1 MKTQRLGRDFMRLWL
16 AQSISAVGSEIS
28 AVAIPLFA
36 VTTLGFGAHELGF
49 VLAMEG
55 IPPVLFGLF
64 AGVWVDR
71 LSRRTI
77 LLASDILRFLLVLS
91 MPLLY
96 WAGWFTTP
104 VLFVCTF
111 LIASITVFFD
121 IAYWSYLPSIV
132 AKDELAHGNSRLSMT
147 QSIATTGGP
156 SLAGAITSFI
166 GPPAALV
173 LDALSYL
180 ASFLFLTGTRR
191 PQPAASDE
199 PAPPVLAA
207 LREGLAFVLG
217 NRFLI
222 MLALGAATWH
232 LIYFSTLTNFY
243 LYLARDLAAPP
254 YVVGL
259 LLSCGGLGALA
270 GAPLVPKLRDTI
282 GSVPLLCATLVV
294 AQTALLAIPFV
305 REHALLPEVMLG
317 SALFF
322 GGAASTAHSVV
333 HVTLRQETTP
343 QALLGRMTSIVRL
356 VTWGAIPAGSLA
368 GGLLAQ
374 SMSSRDAFHIISLVG
389 YGLTAAW
396 VLAIVTVPGFG
407 RALPPLAG
415 HNGQPG

>member
-1 MKTQRLGRDFMRLWL
+1 VSSPKLGRDFMLLWS

-36 VTTLGFGAHELGF
+36 LTTLGFSAGELAL

-77 LLASDILRFLLVLS
+77 LLVSDILRFALVLAI
-91 MPLLY
+91 PLLY
-96 WAGWFTTP
+96 WVGLLTAP
-104 VLFVCTF
+104 VLFLFTF

-156 SLAGAITSFI
+156 GLAGAITSFI

-180 ASFLFLTGTRR
+180 ASFVLLTGVRKR
-191 PQPAASDE
+191 P
-199 PAPPVLAA
+199 PAPPNRPVAPVLTS
-207 LREGLAFVLG
+207 LREGLQFVLG

-270 GAPLVPKLRDTI
+270 GAPLVPKLLDMV

-305 REHALLPEVMLG
+305 HAHALPDEIMLG
-317 SALFF
+317 AALFF

-343 QALLGRMTSIVRL
+343 QVLLGRMTSIVRL
-356 VTWGAIPAGSLA
+356 ITWGAIPVGSLA

-374 SMSSRDAFHIISLVG
+374 WMSPRDAFHTISVVG
-389 YGLTAAW
+389 YCLTAAW
-396 VLAIVTVPGFG
+396 GVAIVWVPGFG
-407 RALPPLAG
+407 RVAPAPAEKE
-415 HNGQPG
+415 GQPG